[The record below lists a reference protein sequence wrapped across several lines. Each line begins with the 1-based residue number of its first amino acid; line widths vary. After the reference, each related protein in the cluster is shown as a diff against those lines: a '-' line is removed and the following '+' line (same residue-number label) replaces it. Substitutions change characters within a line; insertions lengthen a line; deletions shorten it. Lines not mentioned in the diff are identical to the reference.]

1 MKPLLTY
8 AILIP
13 LMFITVKHVTA
24 DLTDDLVVYFTF
36 DNVENKRVLDESGNN
51 LNAQIIKNAVL
62 AKGKYGKAIRITRET
77 EDCVNLPAF
86 DALNINHRITMMAW
100 VYHEDWTETSAQLF
114 DKGCYSRGTNVYGMG
129 VFNKKHHPD
138 IDAFGIDSGIAL
150 ILANNEVQKSITADN
165 KLQKRVWHHIAS
177 TASLDARRIYLNGE
191 VILESTDG
199 FVFSGTN
206 TENLRI
212 GCAKDEP
219 QYAFKGGSID
229 EIALWRRTLSEAEVR
244 AAMWGPL
251 LAVSPEGKVA
261 TTWGNIKRKSF

>member
-1 MKPLLTY
+1 M
-8 AILIP
+8 
-13 LMFITVKHVTA
+13 KHVLKYAVLIALVFIVAGHATA
-24 DLTDDLVVYFTF
+24 GLTDDLVVYFTF

-177 TASLDARRIYLNGE
+177 TASLDARRIYLNANGE
-191 VILESTDG
+191 GTGFFLSTSRLTWLPFPKASLHLLIHSD
-199 FVFSGTN
+199 
-206 TENLRI
+206 RI
-212 GCAKDEP
+212 SVRGGCAPKSRICFRSAEP
-219 QYAFKGGSID
+219 RS
-229 EIALWRRTLSEAEVR
+229 
-244 AAMWGPL
+244 
-251 LAVSPEGKVA
+251 
-261 TTWGNIKRKSF
+261 